1 MRHPSKILRPEVD
14 SFGVEAI
21 DERYSEMNDSYNE
34 KKYGESVNYA
44 RSMVESTCKWI
55 FKTIKGY
62 EIDKDRYHLLP
73 ELAQITLHVLESEL
87 SSQEHITKIFNKLIA
102 TIVEIGSLRNST
114 SVSHGSSVRT
124 ESVTSVEARFV
135 IFAAE
140 DITLTLLDLLFN
152 KTHSLKRNAV
162 HSVIDPKGMT
172 KLREDDSFVT
182 YKLDD
187 NASLGTGTEFTVFK
201 NCNVIYQAVVTLP
214 KWVDASS
221 DQEFMSEH
229 MRDYMENDAIET
241 GKKGISGYMY
251 YSAKKDFMYEVQ
263 VEGNVIYITNV

>member
-14 SFGVEAI
+14 SFSVAAI
-21 DERYSEMNDSYNE
+21 NERYSEMNDSYNE
-34 KKYGESVNYA
+34 QKYGESVNYA

-55 FKTIKGY
+55 FKTMKGY
-62 EIDKDRYHLLP
+62 EIDNDGYHPLP
-73 ELAQITLHVLESEL
+73 ELAEITLRTLESEL
-87 SSQEHITKIFNKLIA
+87 SSQEHITKIFKKLIC
-102 TIVEIGSLRNST
+102 TIVEIGKLRNST

-162 HSVIDPKGMT
+162 HSVIDSKGMT
-172 KLREDDSFVT
+172 KLWENDIFVV
-182 YKLDD
+182 YKLDE
-187 NASLGTGTEFTVFK
+187 NVSLGTGTEFKVFK
-201 NCNVIYQAVVTLP
+201 NCNVIYQAKVTLP
-214 KWVDASS
+214 KGVDASS

-229 MRDYMENDAIET
+229 MRDYMEDDAIEK
-241 GKKGISGYMY
+241 GKRGISWYMY

>member
-1 MRHPSKILRPEVD
+1 MRHPGEILRPEVD
-14 SFGVEAI
+14 SFGIASI

-34 KKYGESVNYA
+34 ERYGESVNYA
-44 RSMVESTCKWI
+44 RSMIESTCKWVY
-55 FKTIKGY
+55 KALND
-62 EIDKDRYHLLP
+62 EDIDKDRYLGL
-73 ELAQITLHVLESEL
+73 
-87 SSQEHITKIFNKLIA
+87 NKLIKGTLSSLSSELA
-102 TIVEIGSLRNST
+102 ASERFPTVFDKVTDIVTEIGNLRNLT
-114 SVSHGSSVRT
+114 SVSHGSAVRSQT
-124 ESVTSVEARFV
+124 ITPVEARFV

-152 KTHSLKRNAV
+152 KTHSLKENAV

-182 YKLDD
+182 YKLDG
-187 NASLGTGTEFTVFK
+187 NVSLGTRTEFTVFK
-201 NCNVIYQAVVTLP
+201 NCNVINQVIVTLP
-214 KWVDASS
+214 KWVDANS